1 MPLLFLRWCV
11 SALQDN
17 DMTLHFQWQCD
28 GDWVSPFLVEAR
40 ASRSFFSPLFQSPFA
55 SRPLLSPR
63 SFAPSS
69 PLLLQSTFR
78 LCPLLHDNV
87 IIPLHSPF
95 APFTMSSSSPSPL
108 FQLSLCILPLSRF
121 CFFAMLSCMSLCA
134 RRHTSCPARQ
144 YILPSGLRI
153 LMNDFV
159 VLSWK
164 LRFA

>member
-17 DMTLHFQWQCD
+17 DMSLYCQWQCD
-28 GDWVSPFLVEAR
+28 GDWVSSFLVEAR

-55 SRPLLSPR
+55 SRPFLSPR

-69 PLLLQSTFR
+69 PLLLQSTSR
-78 LCPLLHDNV
+78 LCPLLPDNV
-87 IIPLHSPF
+87 IIPLRSRLRSFHDVV
-95 APFTMSSSSPSPL
+95 L
-108 FQLSLCILPLSRF
+108 FPLSALPT
-121 CFFAMLSCMSLCA
+121 FFVHPAAVEFLVFLLSCMSLCA
-134 RRHTSCPARQ
+134 RSRTFCPARQ
-144 YILPSGLRI
+144 CILPSGFMI

-164 LRFA
+164 LRPA